1 MRNATKRAEG
11 AAEELGGKLKSA
23 AGKLIK
29 NRSMQ
34 ASGKAKELEG
44 KVKQQVAKV
53 SARAKTAAERAGDG
67 RTRVSPIGSTRM
79 QSRRTSAE
87 SRRSVA
93 R

>member
-53 SARAKTAAERAGDG
+53 SARAKTAAERADG